1 MEDPVQ
7 NHPPLADNDPP
18 LADNGYEEESSSFED
33 LGDDHNSS
41 LPQEVQRDATGSSPK
56 KVLDARINYSQIKMH
71 ILTWNIASA
80 EPSTHD
86 IESLFVPQE
95 SCLIANILE
104 DVDMLVI
111 GLQEAYPTVQGAV
124 QASVPFVGKD
134 PLIEQF
140 SQVLSDKGFARLCGC
155 RLLGIVTMVFVK
167 RPVLCYVHNVE
178 TCTTKTGVGGL
189 LGNKGASTIRFSL
202 CDMDLC
208 FVNCHLVPH
217 TENNARRL
225 EELQGIFNEQT
236 FSKSPYDLEDHDL
249 LVVFGDLN
257 FRLEGQEM
265 EEVVKKVR
273 QGKWQQLLQHD
284 QLRLEQASGMDLLS
298 KLDLFME
305 MSISFPPS
313 YKYVVGSDHFD
324 EGPKRRAPAWCD
336 RILWHT
342 HQRRLPQVTDPDPR
356 PLLLYHYY
364 HFHLQPRISDHKAVC
379 GGFSINVDLDQH
391 VPLVVFNVMQE
402 WQAKKAG
409 VIAFEMAIGTNISM
423 WDWVGLY
430 PVNFSSID
438 KDYIFWVYT
447 PAKSRELVKGR
458 EFVRSLQ
465 PEQVPEA
472 GCYRLLYKSHS
483 YDKVIGMSPIFRI
496 Q

>member
-1 MEDPVQ
+1 MEASVQ
-7 NHPPLADNDPP
+7 NSAESAGNGDNE
-18 LADNGYEEESSSFED
+18 ASSFED
-33 LGDDHNSS
+33 LGDDHKSS
-41 LPQEVQRDATGSSPK
+41 PLHPKRVSSENGSPK
-56 KVLDARINYSQIKMH
+56 KVLDARIIYSQIKIH

-86 IESLFVPQE
+86 IESLFVPQA
-95 SCLIANILE
+95 SCLISNILE

-134 PLIEQF
+134 PLVELF
-140 SQVLSDKGFARLCGC
+140 SQVLCDKGFAKVCAY

-167 RPVLCYVHNVE
+167 RPVLCYIHNVE

-189 LGNKGASTIRFSL
+189 LGNKGASTIRFGL
-202 CDMDLC
+202 CDLHLC
-208 FVNCHLVPH
+208 FLNCHLVPH

-236 FSKSPYDLEDHDL
+236 FSKVPYDLEDHDL
-249 LVVFGDLN
+249 LVLFGDLN

-265 EEVVKKVR
+265 EEVVEKVR
-273 QGKWQQLLQHD
+273 QGKWQQLLQYD
-284 QLRLEQASGMDLLS
+284 QLRLEQASGMDLPS
-298 KLDLFME
+298 KLDIFME
-305 MSISFPPS
+305 MPISFPPS
-313 YKYVVGSDHFD
+313 YKYIASSDRFD

-342 HQRRLPQVTDPDPR
+342 HQRRLPRVTDPDPK
-356 PLLLYHYY
+356 PLLLHHYY
-364 HFHLQPRISDHKAVC
+364 HVHMQPRISDHKAVC
-379 GGFSINVDLDQH
+379 GGFAINIDLEKH
-391 VPLVVFNVMQE
+391 IPLVVFNVMQE
-402 WQAKKAG
+402 WRAKKMG
-409 VIAFEMAIGTNISM
+409 VIAFEMATGTNISM
-423 WDWVGLY
+423 WDWIGLY
-430 PVNFSSID
+430 PVNFSSVD
-438 KDYIFWVYT
+438 KDYLFWVYT
-447 PAKSRELVKGR
+447 PAKSRELVKGH

-465 PEQVPEA
+465 PDQVPEA